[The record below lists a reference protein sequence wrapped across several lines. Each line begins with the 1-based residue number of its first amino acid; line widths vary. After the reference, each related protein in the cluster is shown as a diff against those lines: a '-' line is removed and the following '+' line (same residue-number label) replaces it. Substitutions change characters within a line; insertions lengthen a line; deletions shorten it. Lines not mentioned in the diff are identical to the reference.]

1 MTHDSRPMTL
11 DQRPATTDTRRN
23 VTIDSTKGI
32 AGLKGALRYVRAY
45 RDHVFVVKLGGD
57 VLADREVLDQVAA
70 QLALLYSLSIRLV
83 VVHGGG
89 PQASAMSRRLGQ
101 EPQLIAGR
109 RVTDNGALE
118 VAKMVYAGLLNT
130 DLLAALREHEIQAV
144 GLSGVDADLL
154 TARRRPPVRV
164 VDDNGTAR
172 EVDFGHVGDIELAD
186 PRVLT
191 TLLDARFVPVVAS
204 LAGDGDGNVYNVNA
218 DTVAESLAVAL
229 KAQKLIFLT
238 GAPGVLRDR
247 DDPTSL
253 VTFADPDEL
262 AALMAS
268 GALSGGM
275 RPKVE
280 ACIRAATGGVERTH
294 IIDGRTP
301 DSLLLEVFTGAGCGT
316 MIVGRKEKATYLG
329 VDLAT

>member
-1 MTHDSRPMTL
+1 M
-11 DQRPATTDTRRN
+11 
-23 VTIDSTKGI
+23 TIDTTKGI

-45 RDHVFVVKLGGD
+45 RDHTFVVKLGGD
-57 VLADREVLDQVAA
+57 VVADEEALHRVAG
-70 QLALLYSLSIRLV
+70 QLGLLSSLSIRVV

-89 PQASAMSRRLGQ
+89 PQATALSRRLGN
-101 EPQLIAGR
+101 EPQMVAGR
-109 RVTDNGALE
+109 RITDDAALE
-118 VAKMVYAGLLNT
+118 VAKMVYAGSLNVNLLS
-130 DLLAALREHEIQAV
+130 ALRAHDIQAV
-144 GLSGVDADLL
+144 GLSGVDAELL
-154 TARRRPPVRV
+154 TARRRPLVSVKDDAGVTRT
-164 VDDNGTAR
+164 VDY
-172 EVDFGHVGDIELAD
+172 GHVGDIERAD

-204 LAGDGDGNVYNVNA
+204 LAGDSDGNVYNVNA

-247 DDPTSL
+247 NDPSTL
-253 VTFADPDEL
+253 VTFADPDDL
-262 AALMAS
+262 ASLMES
-268 GALSGGM
+268 GSLSGGM

-294 IIDGRTP
+294 IIDGRAP
-301 DSLLLEVFTGAGCGT
+301 DSLLLEVFTGAGFGT

>member
-1 MTHDSRPMTL
+1 M
-11 DQRPATTDTRRN
+11 
-23 VTIDSTKGI
+23 TIDTTKGI

-57 VLADREVLDQVAA
+57 VLAEPEVLDRVAA
-70 QLALLYSLSIRLV
+70 QLSLLSSLSIRIV

-89 PQASAMSRRLGQ
+89 PQATATSRRLGQ
-101 EPQLIAGR
+101 EPRLIAGR
-109 RVTDNGALE
+109 RITDDGALE

-144 GLSGVDADLL
+144 GLSGVDGDLL
-154 TARRRPPVRV
+154 TAHRRPPVEV
-164 VDDNGTAR
+164 VDDNGKSER
-172 EVDFGHVGDIELAD
+172 VDFGHVGDIDRVD
-186 PRVLT
+186 PRVLS

-204 LAGDGDGNVYNVNA
+204 LAGDGDGHVYNVNA

-238 GAPGVLRDR
+238 GAPGVLRDKN
-247 DDPTSL
+247 DPSSL
-253 VTFADPDEL
+253 VTFADPDDL
-262 AALMAS
+262 AGLMAS

-294 IIDGRTP
+294 IIEGRVP
-301 DSLLLEVFTGAGCGT
+301 DSLLLEVFTGSGCGT

-329 VDLAT
+329 VDLAP